1 MKKIISLEFFS
12 NSKRWN
18 SKLKKIKILSINT
31 SKIMRPFFK
40 HKYYYNVNLVLS
52 DKNEVKQLN
61 KKYKNRNSD
70 TDVLTF
76 INQTNIEETKKILY
90 CDLFFSI
97 DTIEKFINKNKISF
111 YDHFNHLLVH
121 SFLHINGFK
130 HNNNRNYQIMKRT
143 EIEILEKIGINNPYM
158 N

>member
-1 MKKIISLEFFS
+1 MKKIISLEFFL

-18 SKLKKIKILSINT
+18 SKSKRIKNLSTNT
-31 SKIMRPFFK
+31 VKIMKPIFNS
-40 HKYYYNVNLVLS
+40 KYCYNVNIILS
-52 DKNEVKQLN
+52 DQDEVKKLN
-61 KKYKNRNSD
+61 KKYKNKNSD

-76 INQTNIEETKKILY
+76 INHLNNEEVKKILY

-121 SFLHINGFK
+121 SFLHVNGFK
-130 HNNNRNYQIMKRT
+130 HSNNKDYQIMKKK
-143 EIEILEKIGINNPYM
+143 EIEILKKIGINNPYI